1 MKIFLSNTS
10 HSLIV
15 NQHIHLRIVLY
26 LQKLGESVDLKVH
39 DICSELQ
46 AEVGVKFSAEVVATI
61 SSLAWDKV
69 KRSAEDLESFAGH
82 AKRSNIW
89 ADDVK
94 LLTRRNPKLVRNNQ
108 VKSFLDIKNLSFR
121 EPTCHHCSARLL
133 LNPNNM

>member
-1 MKIFLSNTS
+1 MT
-10 HSLIV
+10 
-15 NQHIHLRIVLY
+15 
-26 LQKLGESVDLKVH
+26 VH

-69 KRSAEDLESFAGH
+69 KRSAEDLELFAGH

-108 VKSFLDIKNLSFR
+108 VL
-121 EPTCHHCSARLL
+121 T
-133 LNPNNM
+133 